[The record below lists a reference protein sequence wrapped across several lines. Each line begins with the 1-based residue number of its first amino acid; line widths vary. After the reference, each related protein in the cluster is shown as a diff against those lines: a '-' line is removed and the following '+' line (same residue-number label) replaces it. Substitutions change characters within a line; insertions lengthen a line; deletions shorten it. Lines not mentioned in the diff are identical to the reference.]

1 MLRDEYACVCSFLL
15 WSVLL
20 SFPLPVHPVVKELAK
35 LFSARPPSS
44 SFSLT
49 YLQATRTSG
58 GGINDQMLLSARV
71 SLFSAVAFSHILI
84 SFV

>member
-1 MLRDEYACVCSFLL
+1 MLQDEYVCICSFMQ

-20 SFPLPVHPVVKELAK
+20 SFPLPVHSVVKELAQ

-58 GGINDQMLLSARV
+58 GGVDDQMLLSA
-71 SLFSAVAFSHILI
+71 
-84 SFV
+84 